1 MKMEIDVLSDSEN
14 KVDLFLVFREIRIV
28 GQRERLRR
36 KIVKGGMVSA
46 LSKAPKQKSHETL
59 LSLTT

>member
-14 KVDLFLVFREIRIV
+14 KVDLFLVFREIRKV

-36 KIVKGGMVSA
+36 KIVKEEWCLLFSRPQ
-46 LSKAPKQKSHETL
+46 SKNHTKPS
-59 LSLTT
+59 